1 MKKKSS
7 TRVDLDWYLI
17 PIASLKKIALI
28 LLSIILIAGIG
39 YFIFLHYQSPKTKAQ
54 RFLKE
59 ADKKVE
65 EIAQL
70 PNFSFYKVIYQDLK
84 EKIQKAK
91 KLIIEKNYAEVIEI
105 SSSVL
110 EIAMKTVGG
119 AKESTSGSVEE
130 ILDLEGKVQ
139 IQRKDQASWEDAK
152 PRTSLYAGDFVKTFS
167 NGSVRITTK
176 NNSIIVLPPNSLHE
190 VAEAII
196 TKSGEAVEKI
206 TMKAGSVDITT
217 QNQKAQVITLQANAE
232 LDRYSAAYIS
242 SSQNKTEIQTIR
254 GGAKVTAGDETYN
267 VDSLQKLKIET
278 GKEAEKFKI
287 LPSPKHI
294 EPVINKAFL
303 FSPKLRITL
312 SWEKIEEAISY
323 VVQVSPTSFFIE
335 PNEARKTKNYV
346 NIAGVEPGD
355 YYWRV
360 KAIDSKGNDSPWST
374 PQRFR
379 VLTSAEM
386 ERLDKTPPSLNVRAD
401 TPLGNQCIIEGKTE
415 PGCAIIIEGET
426 ITPNTDGSFRTTVS
440 LKYVGENIISV
451 QAVDPAGNETTKK
464 LRIFVRE

>member
-7 TRVDLDWYLI
+7 SRVDLDWYLI
-17 PIASLKKIALI
+17 PIASLKKIGLI
-28 LLSIILIAGIG
+28 FLSVILIAGIG
-39 YFIFLHYQSPKTKAQ
+39 YFILLHYQSPKTKAQ

-84 EKIQKAK
+84 EKIQKAQ
-91 KLIIEKNYAEVIEI
+91 KLLLEKNYVEVIEL
-105 SSSVL
+105 SSSVI
-110 EIAMKTVGG
+110 EIALKTLGG
-119 AKESTSGSVEE
+119 AKESVSGSVEE

-139 IQRKDQASWEDAK
+139 IQRKDQAFWEDAK

-167 NGSVRITTK
+167 NGSVRIMTK
-176 NNSIIVLPPNSLHE
+176 NDSIIVLPPNSLHE
-190 VAEAII
+190 VAEPII
-196 TKSGEAVEKI
+196 TKSGETVEKI

-217 QNQKAQVITLQANAE
+217 QNRKAQVVTLKANAE

-242 SSQNKTEIQTIR
+242 SSENKTEIQTIR
-254 GGAKVTAGDETYN
+254 GVAKVTVGDETYN
-267 VDSLQKLKIET
+267 VDTLQKLKIET
-278 GKEAEKFKI
+278 GKEVEKFEI

-303 FSPKLRITL
+303 FSSKLRITL
-312 SWEKIEEAISY
+312 SWEKVEGAVSY
-323 VVQVSPTSFFIE
+323 VVQVSPTSLFVE
-335 PNEARKTKNYV
+335 PSEAKRTKNYV
-346 NIAGVEPGD
+346 NIEGFEPGD
-355 YYWRV
+355 YYWKV
-360 KAIDSKGNDSPWST
+360 KAIDSKGNDSPWSI
-374 PQRFR
+374 PQKFR
-379 VLTSAEM
+379 VLTSEEM
-386 ERLDKTPPSLNVRAD
+386 ERLDKVPPILNVKAD
-401 TPLGNQCIIEGKTE
+401 TPLGNQCIIEGMTE
-415 PGCAIIIEGET
+415 PGCSVIIEGET